1 METPGPKTTGYSFWH
16 TLMKV
21 LLLLV
26 ALVLIE
32 EGLFTLLANRQA
44 RLLEQELDGWR
55 AQGYLRMP
63 EQLQQPMP
71 PESQNAA
78 PLYLKAAR
86 QARTMDPSGEA
97 LKELLIFQTTPE
109 AIASAKT
116 VQPQL
121 EALLSLVREA
131 ASRPECRFPV
141 EVEHWGVSSDTY
153 GALSAL
159 RSRLEALCALQLLEG
174 RYGAG
179 IETFGLLWAAD
190 SLFRAEPSDTRV
202 VAAFRYHASRVY
214 FLQHLLKEVRLPA
227 SQCLRLADLLRGFD
241 AFPLMERGCAFS
253 VAEYGGFLHWLAA
266 GEAPPSWLAEG
277 EAPPSAFLLDHFAPD
292 WLSYVVDHCALGRW
306 LALECGS
313 RVAPLLVQLE
323 ALSRKRMP
331 TWQRLEQARVL
342 ETEARSG
349 RLAWAMAL
357 REYAARVRFFQGDYY
372 AKYEADLACSE
383 VALSAG
389 AVATT
394 D

>member
-1 METPGPKTTGYSFWH
+1 METPRPKTTGYSFWH

-26 ALVLIE
+26 ALVLLE

-55 AQGYLRMP
+55 ATGYLKTP

-71 PESQNAA
+71 PEDQNAA

-131 ASRPECRFPV
+131 ARRPECRFPV
-141 EVEHWGVSSDTY
+141 EVGRVGVSPDTFF
-153 GALSAL
+153 ALIGLRNKLKAL
-159 RSRLEALCALQLLEG
+159 YTLQLLEG

-179 IETFGLLWAAD
+179 VETFELLWDLD
-190 SLFRAEPSDTRV
+190 SCYRSEPYAPRV
-202 VAAFRYHASRVY
+202 IAVVMYRASRVS
-214 FLQHLLKEVRLPA
+214 FLQHVLDGVRLPA
-227 SQCLRLADLLRGFD
+227 TQCLWLADLLRGFD
-241 AFPLMERGCAFS
+241 AFPLTERACALS
-253 VAEYGGFLHWLAA
+253 IADYGDWLD
-266 GEAPPSWLAEG
+266 WLAEG
-277 EAPPSAFLLDHFAPD
+277 KAWTHGAVLSDHAPD
-292 WLSYVVDHCALGRW
+292 WLRFVADNCALGRW
-306 LALECGS
+306 LALKCG
-313 RVAPLLVQLE
+313 RRAVPVLVQLE

-331 TWQRLEQARVL
+331 TWQRLEQARAL

-349 RLAWAMAL
+349 WPGRSNLLGGLASSVWL
-357 REYAARVRFFQGDYY
+357 FQGDQY
-372 AKYEADLACSE
+372 AEDQARGGPRLRRSSPLGGRGGYFRLAAQ
-383 VALSAG
+383 VHR
-389 AVATT
+389 
-394 D
+394 